1 MKILRFIFLHLIIC
15 ILNSSFIYAQNLR
28 LDIKGKDTIETNIID
43 SLNFKTT
50 FTDYSSLKKEI
61 DTSYLRLQKKGYI
74 ESKLISIDKKNDS
87 VFAAKIYLNKK
98 YDTIYIYFNNN
109 YITEDLLNKISNDF
123 TTNYF
128 SIPISK
134 SEEVLNYLNNKVSEN
149 GSPFVTFQLNNI
161 AKKSD
166 NDLQGELVVNSTNQ
180 RIVNNIIIKGYEKFP
195 KSYLK
200 RYLKILKN
208 QSFNLTDIKEKT
220 EGLKNLQF
228 AEQLKDPEILFT
240 KDSTTLYL
248 YLEKSK
254 SNTFDGFLGFG
265 NNESTNQIEFNGY
278 LNLNLINNLNFG
290 ETFRLIYKSDDNEQR
305 TFNVSTNLP
314 YLFESPLGLNLEL
327 DIFKKD
333 STYTVVNQ
341 SAKLF
346 YQFNKK
352 NKISSGITKTNSN
365 NSLNNPNELI
375 KAFNSTFFTTSFEY
389 INNTNNYLFPIQSY
403 FLVQGGVGKRELDNT
418 NESQIMLDLKTF
430 KIFNLNKKNSIY
442 INLNGEAL
450 FSDSLYTNEL
460 NRFGGINSIRGFEE
474 NSLFAS
480 LHAIVNS
487 EYRYLVSNNIYVHS
501 IMDIAYYEDDNN
513 QIKEKLFGFGF
524 GLGISTKA
532 GLFKLNYANGTS
544 ENQPFKLN
552 NSKIHISLNSFF

>member
-180 RIVNNIIIKGYEKFP
+180 RIVNNIILKGYEKFP

-220 EGLKNLQF
+220 EGLKNLPF

-346 YQFNKK
+346 YQFKK
-352 NKISSGITKTNSN
+352 KKKI
-365 NSLNNPNELI
+365 
-375 KAFNSTFFTTSFEY
+375 
-389 INNTNNYLFPIQSY
+389 
-403 FLVQGGVGKRELDNT
+403 
-418 NESQIMLDLKTF
+418 
-430 KIFNLNKKNSIY
+430 
-442 INLNGEAL
+442 
-450 FSDSLYTNEL
+450 
-460 NRFGGINSIRGFEE
+460 
-474 NSLFAS
+474 
-480 LHAIVNS
+480 
-487 EYRYLVSNNIYVHS
+487 
-501 IMDIAYYEDDNN
+501 
-513 QIKEKLFGFGF
+513 
-524 GLGISTKA
+524 
-532 GLFKLNYANGTS
+532 
-544 ENQPFKLN
+544 
-552 NSKIHISLNSFF
+552 